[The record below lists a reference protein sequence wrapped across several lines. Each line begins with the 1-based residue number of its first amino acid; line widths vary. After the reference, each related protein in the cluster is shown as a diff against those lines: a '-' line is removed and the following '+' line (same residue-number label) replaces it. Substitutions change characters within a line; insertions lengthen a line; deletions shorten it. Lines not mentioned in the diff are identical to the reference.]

1 MAEKVST
8 IILKVDLDCHK
19 CNKKIRA
26 VLCKLQGRYNIET
39 IVYDEKKNTVTLTGP
54 FCPQRLAKKLCCK
67 ACKVIREIEI
77 VDPPKPEPPK
87 PAPPKPEPPK
97 PEPPKPEPPKPE
109 PPKPEPPKPEPP
121 KPEPPKPEPPK
132 PEPPKPEPPKPEPP
146 KPEPPKPEPPKPEPP
161 KPEPPKPEPPK
172 PEPPKPCYYPVPVW
186 PVWPAGSNRF
196 VGGRAGMFARVAVDA
211 VNLLLLLLLL
221 LRCMIDPAVMEGT
234 KLSSSLSR
242 TKGAGSCDLNIIWY
256 NYVLSLFVCE

>member
-1 MAEKVST
+1 MAPEKVST

-54 FCPQRLAKKLCCK
+54 FCPHRLAKKLCCK

-132 PEPPKPEPPKPEPP
+132 PEPPKPQ
-146 KPEPPKPEPPKPEPP
+146 
-161 KPEPPKPEPPK
+161 PPKPEPPK
-172 PEPPKPCYYPVPVW
+172 PEPPKPCYFLPVW
-186 PVWPAGSNRF
+186 PVWPAGSEPVCWRPCGD
-196 VGGRAGMFARVAVDA
+196 VCTCGRRCSEPPPPPPPAYDRPCCDGGYKVEFFTDQDQGCRIM
-211 VNLLLLLLLL
+211 
-221 LRCMIDPAVMEGT
+221 
-234 KLSSSLSR
+234 
-242 TKGAGSCDLNIIWY
+242 
-256 NYVLSLFVCE
+256 